1 MPTKRLSTS
10 VRMELLITVTCA
22 DFHLDTRLADRAIEA
37 ESRKRELEVEIKE
50 THASSLI
57 PKGGKAGTPTKP
69 SSPAPAN
76 DSTAQLRAQLA
87 EAQKA
92 RATLETQ
99 AGTIPGLQAE
109 KTAQAKAIVAKDREI
124 VLLKRKLRDQ
134 EEEIKGKQKMSE
146 QAQDEMISLT
156 LQANMAEEK
165 AEKLTAENA
174 ELVARWMKRMGEE
187 AERMNDQSKW

>member
-1 MPTKRLSTS
+1 
-10 VRMELLITVTCA
+10 
-22 DFHLDTRLADRAIEA
+22 
-37 ESRKRELEVEIKE
+37 VEINE
-50 THASSLI
+50 THASSLV
-57 PKGGKAGTPTKP
+57 PKAGKAGTPTKP

-165 AEKLTAENA
+165 ADKLKAENA